1 MYAFLSETHSPVLI
15 VFSNPRAVAL
25 KLLVCEQLI
34 FLYLKSFNL
43 FTLINLDRSLKSLLP
58 FQTNQVDE
66 LLFLTLYVVW
76 DQRLDDDPSRFIS
89 HHHRS
94 SPAAHCYLN
103 LFQRP
108 LLTHSE
114 VMPSGH
120 IPKPTFSLLSSYDS
134 LDIYSFIGDFGCWF
148 SVSSSNPFPVNIH
161 DDASLTFCPSSFLTS
176 IPVFFLPWSC
186 TWLFFFSIKNFH
198 LPNLE
203 CKLSF
208 SLQPQTLTL
217 PTHLCNQVLKL
228 QQFVNSIMTY
238 NPLIPDSF
246 FTVDFYSRLLF

>member
-1 MYAFLSETHSPVLI
+1 MYTFLSETHSPVLV

-58 FQTNQVDE
+58 FQTNQVDD

-94 SPAAHCYLN
+94 SPAGHCYLN

-114 VMPSGH
+114 VMPSWH

-134 LDIYSFIGDFGCWF
+134 LDVYSFIGDFGCWF

-176 IPVFFLPWSC
+176 IPVYFPSMVMHLAFFFFFNKKFPPPKSRVQ
-186 TWLFFFSIKNFH
+186 TLFFSSTPNSHPSNSLVQSGTQTTTVHQLHHDLQSFDSKLFFH
-198 LPNLE
+198 DRFL
-203 CKLSF
+203 
-208 SLQPQTLTL
+208 
-217 PTHLCNQVLKL
+217 
-228 QQFVNSIMTY
+228 
-238 NPLIPDSF
+238 
-246 FTVDFYSRLLF
+246 